1 MTISNIIIGRDPAS
15 GKLLFVCGSKAGTY
29 GEINSVPTSV
39 LQQHCCLEFDDA
51 KIRLRNLD
59 INNYTYVN
67 GLAVESKIVTRADHI
82 ELGPDRYPIDWKAI
96 DAIIPPEVDIR
107 HLNKVWDD
115 FDHQNIKL
123 QIDERRFNTLR
134 SATGLITMLAIVLS
148 LVSGR
153 HNALYMSL
161 YAVAIIAS
169 LLFTVK
175 AYRDSSKV
183 PLLRNELNKKFQHDY
198 ICPKCGHFMGNQP
211 YDILAQNQ
219 QCPYCRVKFIH

>member
-1 MTISNIIIGRDPAS
+1 M
-15 GKLLFVCGSKAGTY
+15 
-29 GEINSVPTSV
+29 
-39 LQQHCCLEFDDA
+39 
-51 KIRLRNLD
+51 RNLD

-67 GLAVESKIVTRADHI
+67 GLAVESKIVTRADRI
-82 ELGPDRYPIDWKAI
+82 ELGSERYPIDWKAI
-96 DAIIPPEVDIR
+96 DAIIPPEADIH
-107 HLNKVWDD
+107 HLSKIWDD

-134 SATGLITMLAIVLS
+134 SATGLVTMLAIVLS

-153 HNALYMSL
+153 QSALYMSL

-183 PLLRNELNKKFQHDY
+183 PLLRSELNKKFQHDY
-198 ICPKCGHFMGNQP
+198 VCPKCGHFMGNQP